1 WKKDLLRSK
10 GVRVIEHEDDY
21 SKAVDQGRLDSQ
33 KQSNSYFID
42 DENSKT
48 LFLGYAVA
56 AIRHKAQLQ
65 QENIHIS
72 LDNPLNVYLPCG
84 VGGRHGL
91 FSFGLQVIFMDAV
104 DCYFAEPTHSPY
116 ILLGMMIVYHDGI
129 SGQGFGLYNETGAD
143 GLAVGRP
150 SGFVGQLLEHAVN
163 GVYTVSDQSMFNRLT
178 QIYDSEGIKLEP
190 SALVGIV

>member
-1 WKKDLLRSK
+1 PAIANGHVSFQAEDGIRDRNVTGVQTCALPILEKGMITVEDDYKKFDSNEFKSVFSKYELVCGSTGNLGLSIGIMAAKLGFKVVIHMSQDARLWKKDLLRSK

-42 DENSKT
+42 DETSKT

-56 AIRHKAQLQ
+56 AIRLKAQLQ

-84 VGGRHGL
+84 VGGGPGGI
-91 FSFGLQVIFMDAV
+91 SFGLKVIFKDAV
-104 DCYFAEPTHSPY
+104 
-116 ILLGMMIVYHDGI
+116 
-129 SGQGFGLYNETGAD
+129 
-143 GLAVGRP
+143 
-150 SGFVGQLLEHAVN
+150 
-163 GVYTVSDQSMFNRLT
+163 
-178 QIYDSEGIKLEP
+178 
-190 SALVGIV
+190 